1 MKIKI
6 HRKIFVIDSNGRMI
20 ARNVVNHYPERKNKC
35 VYELTDN
42 TLVEIRTNIVPPLF
56 NP

>member
-1 MKIKI
+1 
-6 HRKIFVIDSNGRMI
+6 MI